1 MKLFVKYGTKMTFF
15 SKLKQWGF
23 FRDQKKGRNCFQK
36 EKWTIACKL
45 VFCGTKYDVMASLS
59 DTKK

>member
-1 MKLFVKYGTKMTFF
+1 MKLFVKYGTKNDLL
-15 SKLKQWGF
+15 LKAETIFF

-45 VFCGTKYDVMASLS
+45 VFCDSKYDVMASLS

>member
-1 MKLFVKYGTKMTFF
+1 MEQKMTFF
-15 SKLKQWGF
+15 SKLKQSSSF
-23 FRDQKKGRNCFQK
+23 FRDQKKKGRNCFQK

-45 VFCGTKYDVMASLS
+45 VFCGTKFDVMASLS